1 MTPTPLPADDFATLF
16 VRAKSGDSAAVAE
29 LFTRY
34 APHVRAVVRRRL
46 SSKLRPRFDSV
57 DCTQDVWL
65 SFLKASVER
74 FDFPTEQAF
83 LGYLSKMAANKIWE
97 EHRRRG
103 ARKNDQGRERPI
115 VGDTDPPARQPTPSQ
130 VAAADERWDGLVG
143 GLTPTH
149 RRVLEM
155 LRDGYTHAEIG
166 DRLGFHKKTVQR
178 LLQRLQG
185 RD

>member
-1 MTPTPLPADDFATLF
+1 MTPTPPPPDDFAALF
-16 VRAKSGDSAAVAE
+16 ARAREGDSEAVAE
-29 LFTRY
+29 LFRRY
-34 APHVRAVVRRRL
+34 APHVRTVVRRRL
-46 SSKLRPRFDSV
+46 SNKLRSRFDSV

-74 FDFPTEQAF
+74 FDFPTEGAF
-83 LGYLSKMAANKIWE
+83 IGYLSKVATNKVWE
-97 EHRRRG
+97 EHRRLG
-103 ARKNDQGRERPI
+103 ARKNDVTREQPI

-143 GLTPTH
+143 GLNPTH
-149 RRVLEM
+149 RQVLEM
-155 LRDGYTHAEIG
+155 LREGYTHAEIG

>member
-1 MTPTPLPADDFATLF
+1 MTSMPPPDDFAALF
-16 VRAKSGDSAAVAE
+16 ARAKGGCPEAVAA

-46 SSKLRPRFDSV
+46 SNRLRPRFDSV

-74 FDFPTEQAF
+74 FDFPNERAF
-83 LGYLSKMAANKIWE
+83 LGYLSKMAANKVWE

-103 ARKNDQGRERPI
+103 AKKNDLTREQPI
-115 VGDTDPPARQPTPSQ
+115 VGETEPPARQPTPSQ
-130 VAAADERWDGLVG
+130 VAAAGERWDGLVG
-143 GLTPTH
+143 GLPPTN
-149 RRVLEM
+149 RQVLEM
-155 LRDGYTHAEIG
+155 LREGYTHDEIG

-178 LLQRLQG
+178 LLQRLKG
-185 RD
+185 RE